1 MNRDYDFVNFSQVH
15 ELNYILRK
23 YEKKQSEGNRQ
34 LLIRFGEECK
44 ALLKKTMI
52 THKEFYNFL
61 EINKK
66 V

>member
-52 THKEFYNFL
+52 TRKEFYNFL